1 MDTNRRALF
10 DRRIWIYGLA
20 AAVGGAYLLVWRL
33 WLQRYMGS
41 HFVAWPAVG
50 YALATAMTWFFL
62 PAALARLA
70 DLRLPAWGRA
80 ALHGFLRLLLA
91 ACGAVWIL
99 YLLGR
104 APAALVRVLM
114 FLQENPWLYAL
125 WGGAFGLT
133 GRRERGA

>member
-1 MDTNRRALF
+1 MDTNRRALS
-10 DRRIWIYGLA
+10 DRRIRLYGLA
-20 AAVGGAYLLVWRL
+20 AAMGGAYLLVWRL

-50 YALATAMTWFFL
+50 YALATAVTWFCL

-80 ALHGFLRLLLA
+80 LHGLLVLLLA
-91 ACGAVWIL
+91 AYGAVWIL
-99 YLLGR
+99 HLSGR
-104 APAALVRVLM
+104 APAALVRILM
-114 FLQENPWLYAL
+114 LLQENPWLYAL

-133 GRRERGA
+133 GRRERGE

>member
-1 MDTNRRALF
+1 MDTNRRALS
-10 DRRIWIYGLA
+10 DRRIRLYGLA
-20 AAVGGAYLLVWRL
+20 AAAGGAYLLVWRL

-50 YALATAMTWFFL
+50 YALATAMTWFCL

-80 ALHGFLRLLLA
+80 LHGLLVLLLA

-99 YLLGR
+99 HLSGR

-133 GRRERGA
+133 GRRERDD

>member
-10 DRRIWIYGLA
+10 DRKIRLYGLA

-50 YALATAMTWFFL
+50 YALATAVTWFCL

-80 ALHGFLRLLLA
+80 LHGLLRLLLA
-91 ACGAVWIL
+91 VWGAVWVL
-99 YLLGR
+99 HLSGR
-104 APAALVRVLM
+104 APAGLVRVLM

-133 GRRERGA
+133 GRRERDD